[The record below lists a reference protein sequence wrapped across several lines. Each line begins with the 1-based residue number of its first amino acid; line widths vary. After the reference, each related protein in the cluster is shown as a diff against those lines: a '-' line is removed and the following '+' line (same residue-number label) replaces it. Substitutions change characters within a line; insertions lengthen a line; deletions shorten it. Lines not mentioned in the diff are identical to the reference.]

1 MTLKALTQKESQA
14 EARKAVIYA
23 RVSTVVQTT
32 KGHGIISQETR
43 CREYAK
49 GKGYEVVEVFADKA
63 VSGSLIDRPG
73 MSEML
78 AFLDA
83 NRDAGSFRVI
93 IDDISR
99 IARSISAH
107 LALREAISA
116 TGAVLE
122 SPSVEFGEDSD
133 SILVE
138 NLLASVSQHQRQKNA
153 EQVRNRMRARM
164 QNGYH
169 TFFAPIGFKYEHVP
183 GRGNMLTRDEPYA
196 SIIEEAMNGFASG
209 RFASQAEVAR
219 FLESQPG
226 FRKNRFGKV
235 TKEDAKRILT
245 RPLYAGLIQ
254 KAEWGIPLQEGQH
267 DGLVSVETFD
277 RIKQRLKETAYAP
290 VRPDVSEAFVLR
302 GSVACG
308 CCGELLTSC
317 FSKSKT
323 GKRHPYY
330 LCFNKAC
337 DMHRKSIR
345 RDVIERDFDA
355 LLATMQPS
363 RTLFD
368 LLYRMM
374 KKAWD
379 MRLKTAGSMRK
390 ALDKE
395 MATLKAQLSKLVD
408 RLVETSSPSVVDAL
422 EGRIA
427 DLERQQLVLTEKRQ
441 NIGKPQG
448 AFEEAFELAGTF
460 LANPHKLWEKG
471 DFTLRKTVLKLAF
484 TRPIPYCRNEGFRTP
499 EMALPFKALGA
510 ISGDASQMAD
520 RKGFEPSR
528 RLQTAYSLSRGA
540 PSTTRPPVRRRVCRR
555 PTGFAR

>member
-1 MTLKALTQKESQA
+1 MTLETLTKTESQTGKP
-14 EARKAVIYA
+14 KAVIYV

-32 KGHGIISQETR
+32 KGHGLASQETR
-43 CREYAK
+43 CTEYARSR
-49 GKGYEVVEVFADKA
+49 GYEVVEVFVDKG
-63 VSGSLIDRPG
+63 VSGGLIDRPG

-78 AFLDA
+78 AYLEA
-83 NRDAGSFRVI
+83 NRDAGTYFVL

-99 IARSISAH
+99 IARDIQAH
-107 LALREAISA
+107 LALREAISS

-153 EQVRNRMRARM
+153 EQTRNRMRARM
-164 QNGYH
+164 QNGYY
-169 TFFAPIGFKYEHVP
+169 TFFAPIGLKYEHVP
-183 GRGNMLTRDEPYA
+183 GRGNMLTREEPFA
-196 SIIEEAMNGFASG
+196 STIEEAMTGFASG

-219 FLESQPG
+219 FLESHPE
-226 FRKNRFGKV
+226 FPKNRLGKV
-235 TKEDAKRILT
+235 TVEAANRILT
-245 RPLYAGLIQ
+245 RTLYAGLIQ

-267 DGLVSVETFD
+267 EGLVSVETFD

-290 VRPDVSEAFVLR
+290 VRPDLNEAFVLR

-330 LCFNKAC
+330 LCFNKKC
-337 DMHRKSIR
+337 NVYRRSIR

-363 RTLFD
+363 RMLFD

-379 MRLKTAGSMRK
+379 MRLKTAGAMRK

-395 MATLKAQLSKLVD
+395 MAALKAQLAKLVD

-448 AFEEAFELAGTF
+448 TFEDAFELAGTF
-460 LANPHKLWEKG
+460 LVNPHKLWEKG

-484 TRPIPYCRNEGFRTP
+484 TRPIPYCRETGFRTP
-499 EMALPFKALGA
+499 EIALPFKALGA
-510 ISGDASQMAD
+510 ISGDASQMAEEE
-520 RKGFEPSR
+520 GFEPP
-528 RLQTAYSLSRGA
+528 G
-540 PSTTRPPVRRRVCRR
+540 P
-555 PTGFAR
+555 